1 MRSTFSVRAAL
12 AVAVVVAAVLSHKP
26 AAAQR
31 GDLLGSV
38 AQAEGIQPAE
48 PKTTEPNEETTGR
61 RPPLFV
67 PVDEDE
73 NDPSSAVDGTE
84 EEGPTDKDDAAALTA
99 RLELIERQIEEFKK
113 ELSFLRAEIRELKA
127 GGATSSQVREQKH
140 RTAPFWLVE

>member
-12 AVAVVVAAVLSHKP
+12 AVAVVAAAVFPHGF

-48 PKTTEPNEETTGR
+48 PNTAEPREETTGR

-67 PVDEDE
+67 PVDEEEPDA
-73 NDPSSAVDGTE
+73 AVDGTE
-84 EEGPTDKDDAAALTA
+84 QEGPTDKDDAAALTA
-99 RLELIERQIEEFKK
+99 RMELLERQIEEFKK

-127 GGATSSQVREQKH
+127 GGATSSQVREHKH

>member
-1 MRSTFSVRAAL
+1 MRSTFSVRTAL
-12 AVAVVVAAVLSHKP
+12 AAAVVVAAVFSHKP
-26 AAAQR
+26 AAQR
-31 GDLLGSV
+31 ADLLGSV

-48 PKTTEPNEETTGR
+48 PKTAEPGEGTTGR

-67 PVDEDE
+67 PVDDDE
-73 NDPSSAVDGTE
+73 KDPSSVVDGTG

-99 RLELIERQIEEFKK
+99 RIELLERQIEEFKK

-127 GGATSSQVREQKH
+127 GSVTNSQVREQKH